1 MSDEF
6 KVFAYIADNCVFLS
20 DNTNDHVKIDQII
33 KNSGRSG
40 DLDNMITNIC
50 PDPFNPPLP
59 HEEDERWNAYMN
71 ELLFILEQNG
81 ATIIWQD
88 NQ

>member
-1 MSDEF
+1 MITI
-6 KVFAYIADNCVFLS
+6 KLIKLLRTLVG
-20 DNTNDHVKIDQII
+20 VK
-33 KNSGRSG
+33 SWM
-40 DLDNMITNIC
+40 LTNIC

-71 ELLFILEQNG
+71 ELLFILEKNG
-81 ATIIWQD
+81 ATIIWED

>member
-6 KVFAYIADNCVFLS
+6 KVFAYIADDCVFLS
-20 DNTNDHVKIDQII
+20 DDKNDHDTIDQII
-33 KNSGRSG
+33 KNSGRSEK
-40 DLDNMITNIC
+40 LDIMLTNIC

-71 ELLFILEQNG
+71 ELLFILEKNG
-81 ATIIWQD
+81 ATIIWEDHQ
-88 NQ
+88 

>member
-1 MSDEF
+1 M
-6 KVFAYIADNCVFLS
+6 L
-20 DNTNDHVKIDQII
+20 
-33 KNSGRSG
+33 
-40 DLDNMITNIC
+40 TNIC

-71 ELLFILEQNG
+71 ELLFILEKNG
-81 ATIIWQD
+81 ATIIWED